1 MAKTI
6 CHVSSL
12 LFVVTQGIINL
23 TALTNSST
31 YFNLLQI
38 AIYIV
43 IGIVVLSIIAYLVQ
57 EKLIF
62 KPEKLHPE
70 FEYKYD
76 APFKELFFDVE
87 PGVRI
92 NGLHFHVEKPL
103 GLILYFHGNSRS
115 IKGWAKYAKDFYRYN
130 YDVVLV
136 DYRGFGKSTGKRSE
150 KDMLNDMQFVYNT
163 LAVTYPQNHLIV
175 YGRSLGSG
183 FAAKLAADNTPRY
196 LILDAPYY
204 SFKKT
209 IERFLPILPV
219 KYILRYHLR
228 TDKWIPKVNCHTY
241 ILHGTKDW
249 LIPISNS
256 EKLQALSPRKIT
268 LIRILKGGHNNLPSF
283 PEYHNFIRDILA
295 P

>member
-1 MAKTI
+1 
-6 CHVSSL
+6 
-12 LFVVTQGIINL
+12 
-23 TALTNSST
+23 
-31 YFNLLQI
+31 LLQL
-38 AIYIV
+38 ALY
-43 IGIVVLSIIAYLVQ
+43 IIAGIAALSVIIYFVQ
-57 EKLIF
+57 EKFIF
-62 KPEKLHPE
+62 KPEKLKQD

-76 APFKELFFDVE
+76 APFRELFFDVA
-87 PGVRI
+87 PGVSI
-92 NGLHFHVEKPL
+92 NGLHFHCGKPL

-150 KDMLNDMQFVYNT
+150 KDMLSDMQFVYEE
-163 LAVTYPQNHLIV
+163 LVKTYPQNHLIV

-196 LILDAPYY
+196 LILDAPYF

-256 EKLQALSPRKIT
+256 EKLQQLNPRKIT
-268 LIRILKGGHNNLPSF
+268 LIRIHGGGHNNLPSF
-283 PEYHNFIRDILA
+283 HEYHNFVRDILQY
-295 P
+295 